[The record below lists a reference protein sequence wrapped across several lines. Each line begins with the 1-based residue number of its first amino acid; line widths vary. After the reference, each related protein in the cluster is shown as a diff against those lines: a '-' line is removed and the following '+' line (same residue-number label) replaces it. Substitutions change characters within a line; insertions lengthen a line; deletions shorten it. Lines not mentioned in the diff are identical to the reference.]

1 MRLKGVYVAVVTPF
15 KNGQI
20 DEKAYEAYLEGLIN
34 TGISGIVVCGSTG
47 ESSMLSMEEHIY
59 LFKLSK
65 EIVKNRIQV
74 IANSGANSTHEAI
87 YLTQE
92 AEKVGVDAALSVV
105 PYYVKPTQ
113 EGLYLHFKAIHD
125 ETKNIPLIIYNV
137 PGRTVVDIKVETV
150 VRLSKLE
157 RYIGIKEA
165 SSDMEKVSLLVSQT
179 KPDFSVLSGNDST
192 FLPLLS
198 VGGHGVISVIGNIM
212 PKEFVELY
220 DSAIRGDLAKA
231 IDINTKMLPLYQ
243 ALSFEANPIPV
254 KYALYKMGQVSD
266 ELKLPLTIL
275 SEPYQKKMD
284 QVLKDLSLIWAIL
297 SEYS

>member
-284 QVLKDLSLIWAIL
+284 QVLKDLSLI
-297 SEYS
+297 

>member
-1 MRLKGVYVAVVTPF
+1 MRFKGVYVAVVTPF
-15 KNGQI
+15 KNGKI
-20 DEKAYEAYLEGLIN
+20 DEKTYEAYLEGLIN

-150 VRLSKLE
+150 ARLSQLE

-220 DSAIRGDLAKA
+220 DSATKGDLAKA

-284 QVLKDLSLIWAIL
+284 QVLKDLSLI
-297 SEYS
+297 